1 MQDLPTALSLLT
13 AMITPAVLISACG
26 TLIFSTSARL
36 ARIVDRVRELSQQ
49 IEQLCG
55 GALSELPTDRRT
67 EVERQLAAHAQR
79 SQLIQRS
86 LTSFYLALGLFVA
99 TTVSI
104 GVVGMLHRAVWVPSL
119 LGIAGTV
126 VLFYGSMLLIAETRV
141 ALRSVNEE
149 MAFVLSL
156 PQRYQVQSRGEGENG
171 QEQQG
176 KTAR

>member
-1 MQDLPTALSLLT
+1 
-13 AMITPAVLISACG
+13 
-26 TLIFSTSARL
+26 
-36 ARIVDRVRELSQQ
+36 
-49 IEQLCG
+49 
-55 GALSELPTDRRT
+55 
-67 EVERQLAAHAQR
+67 
-79 SQLIQRS
+79 
-86 LTSFYLALGLFVA
+86 VA

-156 PQRYQVQSRGEGENG
+156 PQRYGERQEVGEIRTIRDRKTEIYPAFNRSGIVLLPEFLMLSR
-171 QEQQG
+171 
-176 KTAR
+176 AMAL